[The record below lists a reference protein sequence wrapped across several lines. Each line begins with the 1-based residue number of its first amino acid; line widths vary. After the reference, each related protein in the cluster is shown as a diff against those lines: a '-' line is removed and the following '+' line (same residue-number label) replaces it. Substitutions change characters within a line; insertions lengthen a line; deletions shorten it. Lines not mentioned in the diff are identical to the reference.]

1 VIGGECHVIVKWQKM
16 DGEEGEPAETVTREA
31 RYNLL
36 EEEDPDDF
44 VSIDI
49 PEDISASDIILLPP
63 SDPRRE
69 GLLRRLRLS
78 SRLSNRRQR
87 GNMAG
92 SGDVSQLPGED
103 DAVDLRAVEADR
115 SRAAAEVDRLV
126 SFEASE
132 ASLSSDMLMSMNT
145 TLGGGVDMS
154 LRQPAGSYGAS
165 APDLQ
170 LPSDKELAKRAQ
182 RVRLDSMDSETQR
195 EFEDEDVESATWA
208 QHQKHVFI
216 LSLSGKPIYS
226 RYGKED
232 RLVSLF
238 GVMQAL
244 VSIVQDDKDNLRS
257 VVAGK
262 HRFVFVCRGPLV
274 LVAVTKLKLSESQ
287 LALQL
292 KYTYNQI
299 LSVLTNTQL
308 QQIFDSNP
316 GFDLR
321 YLLQG
326 SEKFI
331 DSILNMMD
339 SDPSFVLAGTRCLA
353 MPVPYR
359 QTISGILSQCRTKD
373 ILFIVLVAEG
383 MLVTYATPK
392 EHTLTAMDIHL
403 ILNLV
408 HASTSFRSAESWT
421 PICLPKFNDTG
432 FLHAHVSYLPRDSPA
447 CLLLISTD
455 KEKFFALQE
464 VQKRIVEKL
473 EKHNCIDVIKQAVKD
488 SPYTIDHL
496 HAPEIR
502 HFVYRSRKT
511 ACITSPKIPV
521 VYSDKEDR
529 DRLMEL
535 YMTMHQRLHTTLS
548 SVKILYHIGAKEA
561 LLGWRTAGFELYM
574 VFDPL
579 IAKSQAILLGNKLIR
594 WISKEEERLIIT
606 SYNTF

>member
-1 VIGGECHVIVKWQKM
+1 
-16 DGEEGEPAETVTREA
+16 
-31 RYNLL
+31 
-36 EEEDPDDF
+36 
-44 VSIDI
+44 
-49 PEDISASDIILLPP
+49 
-63 SDPRRE
+63 
-69 GLLRRLRLS
+69 
-78 SRLSNRRQR
+78 
-87 GNMAG
+87 
-92 SGDVSQLPGED
+92 
-103 DAVDLRAVEADR
+103 
-115 SRAAAEVDRLV
+115 
-126 SFEASE
+126 
-132 ASLSSDMLMSMNT
+132 
-145 TLGGGVDMS
+145 
-154 LRQPAGSYGAS
+154 
-165 APDLQ
+165 
-170 LPSDKELAKRAQ
+170 
-182 RVRLDSMDSETQR
+182 
-195 EFEDEDVESATWA
+195 
-208 QHQKHVFI
+208 
-216 LSLSGKPIYS
+216 
-226 RYGKED
+226 
-232 RLVSLF
+232 
-238 GVMQAL
+238 MQAL

-464 VQKRIVEKL
+464 VQKRIVE
-473 EKHNCIDVIKQAVKD
+473 V
-488 SPYTIDHL
+488 
-496 HAPEIR
+496 R
-502 HFVYRSRKT
+502 
-511 ACITSPKIPV
+511 ACTCSKKRCLVTVCSWFTS
-521 VYSDKEDR
+521 
-529 DRLMEL
+529 
-535 YMTMHQRLHTTLS
+535 
-548 SVKILYHIGAKEA
+548 GA
-561 LLGWRTAGFELYM
+561 LLVHSRFALAMLEFGCAVQVVQCGPPIVAYVHIRNHVHVHVQYASQKSERKYGKGWFT
-574 VFDPL
+574 
-579 IAKSQAILLGNKLIR
+579 I
-594 WISKEEERLIIT
+594 
-606 SYNTF
+606 